1 MLDLKVK
8 NISAISEAGYE
19 FELLYPGSNE
29 RTGAFVTVRGV
40 QAPKV
45 RAYSRKK
52 YNEYQLKETQARR
65 KGKEPDQL
73 TLEDAEDLAIESA
86 IVRIIDW
93 KGITEDGIEV
103 PFTKENAERILR
115 EHSWIREAVV
125 VESDQL
131 LNFQ

>member
-8 NISAISEAGYE
+8 NIAAVSEAGFE

-29 RTGAFVTVRGV
+29 RTSAFVTVRGA
-40 QAPKV
+40 QSPKV
-45 RAYSRKK
+45 RNYSRKK

-65 KGKEPDQL
+65 KGKEPEQL
-73 TLEDAEDLAIESA
+73 TLEDAEELAIESC

-93 KGITEDGIEV
+93 KGISEDGVEV
-103 PFTKENAERILR
+103 PFTKENAERILK
-115 EHSWIREAVV
+115 EHSWIREQIVE
-125 VESDQL
+125 ESDQL